1 MSARLLGALAS
12 DLLFL
17 VFGMKKEA
25 TMVHF
30 VTELRRVR
38 RSPRQDRLG
47 WGLATFLAVIAV
59 LLIVSELIGKV

>member
-1 MSARLLGALAS
+1 
-12 DLLFL
+12 
-17 VFGMKKEA
+17 MKKEA

-38 RSPRQDRLG
+38 RSPWHDRLG